1 MTTAAQTESQA
12 RALTVDEFCHQ
23 YRIGRTTFY
32 LQVRLGHL
40 RVRKIGKRSLIAT
53 EDAEAWFRTLDVAE
67 PASPASASINSNR

>member
-1 MTTAAQTESQA
+1 MKPAAQKQAQA
-12 RALTVDEFCHQ
+12 RALTVDEFCRE

-32 LQVRLGHL
+32 QQVRLGHL

-67 PASPASASINSNR
+67 PASLASAPINSNR